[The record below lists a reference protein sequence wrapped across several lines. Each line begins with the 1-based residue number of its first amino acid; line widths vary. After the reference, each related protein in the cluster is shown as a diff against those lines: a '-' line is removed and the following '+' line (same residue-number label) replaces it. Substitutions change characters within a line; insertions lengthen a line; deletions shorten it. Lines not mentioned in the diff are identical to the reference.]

1 MLVFLKIII
10 IEEYYYYLVSL
21 LIYWFTFLRRFLDI
35 SNFIPTFRV
44 VPFILNYSCWQRR
57 IF

>member
-10 IEEYYYYLVSL
+10 LDYYYLVSL
-21 LIYWFTFLRRFLDI
+21 LIYLFTLPRQFFDA

-44 VPFILNYSCWQRR
+44 VPFILNYSCWQRQ